1 MARLESIVQSDPEIL
16 GGTPVFRGTRVPVV
30 RRSVSADDPPTDRF
44 RQRRALDGPDRHVRS
59 HMPCPPLPDPAMAN
73 ALAAQILGHL
83 RAPLLTPALFIEA
96 RLVHRLS
103 G

>member
-1 MARLESIVQSDPEIL
+1 
-16 GGTPVFRGTRVPVV
+16 
-30 RRSVSADDPPTDRF
+30 
-44 RQRRALDGPDRHVRS
+44 
-59 HMPCPPLPDPAMAN
+59 MAN